1 MLTASVAFETRNLT
15 SWANN
20 GVLMLNTCLTVEA
33 GRAGSHSKRGWE
45 RFAEKVIEVL
55 DQYGGANL
63 PNGPN
68 GSTSTGVGRGIVFL
82 AWGAWASERVS
93 KLSKVCMNSS
103 VVQVRDSWKTTDKN
117 QLISSVKTP
126 HSYECRK
133 SEFSSVTRGGY

>member
-1 MLTASVAFETRNLT
+1 VLTAGVTFEIRNLT

-20 GVLMLNTCLTVEA
+20 GVLMLNTCLTVQA
-33 GRAGSHSKRGWE
+33 GQAGSHSKRGWE
-45 RFAEKVIEVL
+45 RFTEKVVEVL

-93 KLSKVCMNSS
+93 KLSKVCMHSS
-103 VVQVRDSWKTTDKN
+103 VVKFVVHDKI

-133 SEFSSVTRGGY
+133 FQSSSVTRGGY